1 MVKNLLGLVFVLFF
15 LQNAE
20 AQKYYSKNAVIRFHC
35 NSKAE
40 KIDAVN
46 STATTVME
54 LTSGKIEFA
63 ALVNAFVFEKALMQE
78 HFNENYMESSKFPKA
93 VFKGSF
99 ADAQNLK
106 LSTPGT
112 YKTTVNG
119 ELTLHGVTRQVSA
132 PVEFVVDDKGIHG
145 STMFMVKCSDFDITI
160 PSVVKNTVSNDVEIK
175 VKADYKSL

>member
-1 MVKNLLGLVFVLFF
+1 MLKSVFYFLFSFVL
-15 LQNAE
+15 LQTAG
-20 AQKYYSKNAVIRFHC
+20 AQKYFSRNAVIRIHS

-40 KIDAVN
+40 KIEGVN

-54 LTSGKIEFA
+54 LTTGKVEFA
-63 ALVNAFVFEKALMQE
+63 ALINAFVFEKALMQE
-78 HFNENYMESSKFPKA
+78 HFNENYMESTKFPKA

-99 ADAQNLK
+99 PDPQSLK
-106 LSTPGT
+106 LSTPGN

-119 ELTLHGVTRQVSA
+119 ELTMHGVTRPLSA

-145 STMFMVKCSDFDITI
+145 SCTLMVKCSDFDITI

-175 VKADYKSL
+175 VRADYKAL